1 MNKLTH
7 RFALC
12 ALLILLNALLASPT
26 LAQTSGNASLR
37 GSVTDPSGA
46 VVPSAKITLREEGAK
61 TDRTATASA
70 EGAFSFVALLPG
82 TYTLKVEAPGFK
94 AYTLNKLVLSPSE
107 TRGANVTLEIGAA
120 SESVTVTS
128 EAAQIQTET
137 GEKAYTITA
146 AQIENLSLI
155 SRSSLELLRI
165 LPGVVGPEAESLDFT
180 GFQQGGNA
188 NNGFSVNGQRGQNI
202 NISIDGAITKDV
214 GANNG
219 TIITPNNDMVKEV
232 RVQTSNFAAEFGTST
247 VQVTAVTKSGGK
259 DFHGRLYE
267 YARHHKLNANDRA
280 RVIARLPRAKSSQF
294 YTGGNLGGPI
304 WLPEAIGGNKVK
316 DRLFFF
322 YGFEYQR
329 QRNPTDV
336 RFGVVPTLKQ
346 RQGDFSEFLPC
357 ASIGNP
363 TGCSTTYLLQNR
375 ALTVPRNA
383 PTGFTTGQS
392 LLASNFSLT
401 PFRDASG
408 LGPTMLNNLFPAPNY
423 TDPNLSAAGQRF
435 NYVTGLV
442 LPLDR
447 TDQKLRVDYKISEKT
462 NLYARLARETEGEE
476 FAYGVWGRPAYVDP
490 ISNTIGNHIGRSAAV
505 NMVTVFDPTL
515 TMEVVFAASKLKL
528 YHEYEDEQA
537 VSPQAL
543 GLGALRLPFGGLG
556 KTFPTLQVTGL
567 SEGIA
572 GGGWIGNQQG
582 ETPQFAFNSSYS
594 VNGNITKIS
603 GSHSLKFGGF
613 LEQVNKKQNL
623 GNQFNGRITVSG
635 INNGTGNSFGNLFI
649 GRPATVQH
657 STTPPVG
664 EFRAYNI
671 DGFAQDA
678 WKVKPFFTL
687 EYGLRV
693 IAMPN
698 NKERNGLETFFDP
711 TKYVRGAGAF
721 INGDLQKPNG
731 IQLVSRGEAKPGI
744 TDDVAPRLGPRL
756 SFAWDVF
763 RKGNFVIRGGA
774 GLFYNR
780 SQGNFQYSPALQ
792 NPPNLLNPAVGNAAA
807 ATAFK
812 DGVQNLTLA
821 TLTNIDVARAPVS
834 ISPFSI
840 DPNGNDLQRTSNS
853 SLSIARRLK
862 WNNVLEVGYVGNQ
875 ARHLSQQRNVNV
887 VPIGALL
894 RGTVTSG
901 TQVVDLANPINRI
914 AISTDA
920 YRNLLPY
927 PDYNAVNIREYTG
940 TSSYHSGQLTLSRQR
955 GAFTYTGAYTF
966 SKALGVLAG
975 DGGGTD
981 ALDVRNRNFGVLNYD
996 RTHNFVVNYNW
1007 NMPRLI
1013 KRGGNRLLSGAL
1025 NGWQVSGISSYQSG
1039 APIRLSFGGGGTTTF
1054 VNAAGQ
1060 SVTVTPTGNGLNGG
1074 NAFVSWWGTNG
1085 FSGGSFANSGGIA
1098 PILARNPQIKGGSQ
1112 NVNDKLFDLSAVSIP
1127 NFGESG
1133 AFVTPFYS
1141 RLPDRNNHDATLMK
1155 NFRFKERQN
1164 IQFRLGLFNVF
1175 NQAFVTQQGD
1185 INLTLQTSCTA
1196 VVQAVPNGVGGT
1208 VANVC
1213 DPTKG
1218 YTFTDTTKT
1227 QFGSIITK
1235 RGNRRVL
1242 LSFRYTF

>member
-1 MNKLTH
+1 MKMFTRVIFTL
-7 RFALC
+7 
-12 ALLILLNALLASPT
+12 ALLCGLAAISAQ
-26 LAQTSGNASLR
+26 AQTSGSATLR
-37 GSVTDPSGA
+37 GTITDPTGA
-46 VVPSAKITLREEGAK
+46 VVPSAKVLLRDDQTQQERTVTSNEEGGF
-61 TDRTATASA
+61 TFTALTPGSYTIKV
-70 EGAFSFVALLPG
+70 EGNGFK
-82 TYTLKVEAPGFK
+82 TYTQSRF
-94 AYTLNKLVLSPSE
+94 TLSPSE
-107 TRGANVTLEIGAA
+107 TRGLNITLEIGAA
-120 SESVTVTS
+120 TESVTVTG

-137 GEKAYTITA
+137 GEKAYTITS

-232 RVQTSNFAAEFGTST
+232 RVQTSNFAAEFGSST

-259 DFHGRLYE
+259 QFHGSLYE
-267 YARHHKLNANDRA
+267 YARHHKFNANDRS
-280 RVIARLPRAKSSQF
+280 RVIARLPRPETSQF
-294 YTGGNLGGPI
+294 YTGGNLGGPV
-304 WLPEAIGGNKVK
+304 WLPEAIGGAKVK

-329 QRNPTDV
+329 QRNPQDI

-357 ASIGNP
+357 ANLGNP

-383 PTGFTTGQS
+383 PAGFTTGQS
-392 LLASNFSLT
+392 LLPTNFSLT

-408 LGPTMLNNLFPAPNY
+408 LGPAMLNNLFPAPNF
-423 TDPNLSAAGQRF
+423 TDPNLPAAGQRF
-435 NYVTGLV
+435 NYVTGAV

-447 TDQKLRVDYKISEKT
+447 TDQKLRVDYKVSERT
-462 NLYARLARETEGEE
+462 NLYVRLARETEGEE
-476 FAYGVWGRPAYVDP
+476 FAYGVWGRAAYTELP
-490 ISNTIGNHIGRSAAV
+490 SHTIGNHIGRSAAA

-515 TMEVVFAASKLKL
+515 TLEVVFAASKLKL
-528 YHEYEDEQA
+528 YHEYEDIEA
-537 VSPQAL
+537 VSPQKA
-543 GLGALRLPFGGLG
+543 GLSALRLPFGNLG
-556 KTFPTLQVTGL
+556 KTAPTLQVTGL

-572 GGGWIGNQQG
+572 GGGWVGNQQG

-594 VNGNITKIS
+594 ANATITKIS
-603 GSHSLKFGGF
+603 GGHSFKFGGF

-623 GNQFNGRITVSG
+623 GNQFNGRITVGG
-635 INNGTGNSFGNLFI
+635 INNGTGNSFGNLYI
-649 GRPATVQH
+649 GRPATVQQ

-664 EFRAYNI
+664 EFRAYNL

-678 WKVKPFFTL
+678 WKVKPWFTL

-693 IAMPN
+693 ITMPN
-698 NKERNGLETFFDP
+698 NKERNGLETYFEP
-711 TKYVRGAGAF
+711 SKYVRGAGAF

-731 IQLVSRGEAKPGI
+731 IQLVSRGEAQPGI
-744 TDDVAPRLGPRL
+744 TDDPAPRLGPRL

-763 RKGNFVIRGGA
+763 RKGNFVIRGGS

-780 SQGNFQYSPALQ
+780 TSGNFQYSPALQ
-792 NPPNLLNPAVGNAAA
+792 NPPNLLNPSVGNAAA
-807 ATAFK
+807 ATAFR
-812 DGVQNLTLA
+812 DGIQNLTLA

-834 ISPFSI
+834 ISPVSI
-840 DPNGNDLQRTSNS
+840 DPNGNDITRTSNS
-853 SLSIARRLK
+853 SLSVARRLK
-862 WNNVLEVGYVGNQ
+862 WSNVLEVGYVGNQ
-875 ARHLSQQRNVNV
+875 VRHLPQQRNVNV

-894 RGTVTSG
+894 KGTVTPATGPAS
-901 TQVVDLANPINRI
+901 DLSNPIHRL
-914 AISTDA
+914 AISADA

-927 PDYNAVNIREYTG
+927 PDYNQVNIREYTG

-955 GAFTYTGAYTF
+955 GALTYTAAYTF

-996 RTHNFVVNYNW
+996 RTHNLVVNYNW
-1007 NMPRLI
+1007 NMPRFI

-1025 NGWQVSGISSYQSG
+1025 NGWQISGISTFQSG

-1060 SVTVTPTGNGLNGG
+1060 TVTVTPTGNGLNSG

-1098 PILARNPQIKGGSQ
+1098 PILLRNPSLNGGSR
-1112 NVNDKLFDLSAVSIP
+1112 NVGDTLFDLSAVGIP

-1133 AFVTPFYS
+1133 AFVSPYYL
-1141 RLPDRNNHDATLMK
+1141 RLPDRNNHDTTLMK
-1155 NFRFKERQN
+1155 NFRFKEKQN
-1164 IQFRLGLFNVF
+1164 IQFRLGVFNLF
-1175 NQAFVTQQGD
+1175 NQAFVTQQAD

-1218 YTFTDTTKT
+1218 YTFTDTTKS
-1227 QFGSIITK
+1227 QFGQIITK
-1235 RGNRRVL
+1235 RGNRRVQF
-1242 LSFRYTF
+1242 SFRYTF

>member
-1 MNKLTH
+1 MQSKCLRLCTI
-7 RFALC
+7 AL
-12 ALLILLNALLASPT
+12 ALFSLCGT
-26 LAQTSGNASLR
+26 MQGLAQTSGNASLR

-46 VVPSAKITLREEGAK
+46 VVPTARITLREEG
-61 TDRTATASA
+61 TRLERTATTNDD
-70 EGAFSFVALLPG
+70 GAYSFVALLPG
-82 TYTLKVEAPGFK
+82 TYTLQIEATGFK
-94 AYTLNKLVLSPSE
+94 TYSLSKLVLSPSE
-107 TRGANVTLEIGAA
+107 TRGQNVTLEVGAA
-120 SESVTVTS
+120 TESITVTG

-165 LPGVVGPEAESLDFT
+165 LPGVVGPEAETLDFT

-188 NNGFSVNGQRGQNI
+188 NNGFAVNGQRGQNI

-232 RVQTSNFAAEFGTST
+232 RVQTSNFAAEFGSST
-247 VQVTAVTKSGGK
+247 VQVTAVTKSGSK
-259 DFHGRLYE
+259 DFHGSLYE
-267 YARHHKLNANDRA
+267 YARHHKFNANDRA
-280 RVIARLPRAKSSQF
+280 RVIARLPRPQTSQF

-304 WLPEAIGGNKVK
+304 WLPQALGGNQTK
-316 DRLFFF
+316 DRFFFF

-329 QRNPTDV
+329 QRNPQDI

-357 ASIGNP
+357 ANIGNP

-383 PTGFTTGQS
+383 PAGFTTGQS
-392 LLASNFSLT
+392 LLSSNFSLT

-408 LGPTMLNNLFPAPNY
+408 LGPTMLNNLFPAPNF
-423 TDPNLSAAGQRF
+423 TDPNLPAAGQRF

-447 TDQKLRVDYKISEKT
+447 TDQKLRVDYKISERT

-476 FAYGVWGRPAYVDP
+476 FAYGVWGRSAYVDP
-490 ISNTIGNHIGRSAAV
+490 LSNTIGNHLGRSAAL

-528 YHEYEDEQA
+528 YHEYEDEEA
-537 VSPQAL
+537 VSPQKL

-572 GGGWIGNQQG
+572 GGGWIGNNQG

-594 VNGNITKIS
+594 VNGNLTKIS
-603 GSHSLKFGGF
+603 GTHSLKFGGF

-623 GNQFNGRITVSG
+623 GNQYNGRITVGG
-635 INNGTGNSFGNLFI
+635 INNGTGNSFGNLYI
-649 GRPATVQH
+649 GRPTTVQH
-657 STTPPVG
+657 STAPPVG

-678 WKVKPFFTL
+678 WKVKPWFTL

-698 NKERNGLETFFDP
+698 NKERNGLETYFEP
-711 TKYVRGAGAF
+711 AKYVRGAGAF
-721 INGDLQKPNG
+721 INGDLQQPNG

-744 TDDVAPRLGPRL
+744 TDDEAPRLGPRL

-763 RKGNFVIRGGA
+763 RKGNFVVRGGG

-780 SQGNFQYSPALQ
+780 TSGNFQYSPALQ
-792 NPPNLLNPAVGNAAA
+792 NPPNYLNPSVGNAAA

-812 DGVQNLTLA
+812 DGIQNLTLA
-821 TLTNIDVARAPVS
+821 TLTNVNVARVPVS
-834 ISPFSI
+834 ISPVSI
-840 DPNGNDLQRTSNS
+840 DPNGNDITRTSNS
-853 SLSIARRLK
+853 SLSVARRLPGG
-862 WNNVLEVGYVGNQ
+862 NVLEVGYVGNQ
-875 ARHLSQQRNVNV
+875 VRHLPQQRNANV

-901 TQVVDLANPINRI
+901 TQVVDLSNPIHRL

-927 PDYNAVNIREYTG
+927 PDYNQVNIREYTG
-940 TSSYHSGQLTLSRQR
+940 TSSYHAGQLTLSRQR

-981 ALDVRNRNFGVLNYD
+981 ALDVRNRNFGVLSYD
-996 RTHNFVVNYNW
+996 RTHNLVVNYNW
-1007 NMPRLI
+1007 NTPRLI
-1013 KRGGNRLLSGAL
+1013 KRGRNKLLGGVL
-1025 NGWQVSGISSYQSG
+1025 NGWQLSGISSYQSG

-1060 SVTVTPTGNGLNGG
+1060 SVTVTPTGNALNSG

-1098 PILARNPQIKGGSQ
+1098 PILLRNPQLKGGSQ
-1112 NVNDKLFDLSAVSIP
+1112 NVNDKLFDLSAIAIP

-1133 AFVTPFYS
+1133 AFISPYYS
-1141 RLPDRNNHDATLMK
+1141 RLPNRNNHDVTLMK
-1155 NFRFKERQN
+1155 NFRFKETQN
-1164 IQFRLGLFNVF
+1164 FQFRVGLFNLF
-1175 NQAFVTQQGD
+1175 NQAFVTQQAD
-1185 INLTLQTSCTA
+1185 INLTLQTSCNA

-1218 YTFTDTTKT
+1218 YAFTDTTKS

-1235 RGNRRVL
+1235 RGNRRVQF
-1242 LSFRYTF
+1242 SFRYTF